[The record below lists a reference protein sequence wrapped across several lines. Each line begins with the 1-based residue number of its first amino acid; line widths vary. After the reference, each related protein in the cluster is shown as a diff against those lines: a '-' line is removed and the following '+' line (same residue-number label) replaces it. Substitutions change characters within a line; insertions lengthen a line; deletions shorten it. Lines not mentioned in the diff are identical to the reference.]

1 MWALGCVGYLASVW
15 TVVCLCLGAHVQK
28 NFVRPLAFY
37 ENALSF
43 AENNLSREDLN
54 ARPLFE
60 NPDLLRNVDLK
71 RRLGRMHQLI
81 PLFNRPVDVFG
92 ICFVVF
98 WL

>member
-1 MWALGCVGYLASVW
+1 MGISLQYGLWFAFAWAHTSKKL
-15 TVVCLCLGAHVQK
+15 
-28 NFVRPLAFY
+28 FVHPVAFY
-37 ENALSF
+37 ENALGF

-71 RRLGRMHQLI
+71 IRLGRMHHRI
-81 PLFNRPVDVFG
+81 PLFYRPVDVFG

>member
-1 MWALGCVGYLASVW
+1 MPDDSFL
-15 TVVCLCLGAHVQK
+15 
-28 NFVRPLAFY
+28 LAFY
-37 ENALSF
+37 ENALGF

-54 ARPLFE
+54 APPFFE

-71 RRLGRMHQLI
+71 IRLGRMHHLI
-81 PLFNRPVDVFG
+81 PLFYRPVDVFG

>member
-1 MWALGCVGYLASVW
+1 MPDDSFLVAL
-15 TVVCLCLGAHVQK
+15 
-28 NFVRPLAFY
+28 Y

-60 NPDLLRNVDLK
+60 NPDLLRNVDPK
-71 RRLGRMHQLI
+71 RRLGRMHHRI
-81 PLFNRPVDVFG
+81 PLFYRLVDVFG

>member
-1 MWALGCVGYLASVW
+1 MPDDC
-15 TVVCLCLGAHVQK
+15 
-28 NFVRPLAFY
+28 FPLAFY
-37 ENALSF
+37 ENALGF

-54 ARPLFE
+54 ARTFFE

-71 RRLGRMHQLI
+71 RRLGRMHHLI

-92 ICFVVF
+92 IGFVVF